1 MKKEQKITAYPQYRD
16 FNTMTDEEIDFICKE
31 ILSMKE
37 VTEIE
42 RYDNEIEVSVLD
54 EWVDEE
60 TNERNEIEDNI
71 TLTPNEIKTY
81 SFSLL
86 QEESMNYKKY
96 LFALGMDWRLKDNP
110 YLQ

>member
-1 MKKEQKITAYPQYRD
+1 METKFPLQYRD
-16 FNTMTDEEIDFICKE
+16 FNTLTDEEINFICKE

-42 RYDNEIEVSVLD
+42 RYDNEIEVFLLD
-54 EWVDEE
+54 EWVDTE
-60 TNERNEIEDNI
+60 TNEKNELEDNI
-71 TLTPNEIKTY
+71 TLTPNGIKTY

-86 QEESMNYKKY
+86 TEESMNYKKY
-96 LFALGMDWRLKDNP
+96 LFSLGMNWILKDNP